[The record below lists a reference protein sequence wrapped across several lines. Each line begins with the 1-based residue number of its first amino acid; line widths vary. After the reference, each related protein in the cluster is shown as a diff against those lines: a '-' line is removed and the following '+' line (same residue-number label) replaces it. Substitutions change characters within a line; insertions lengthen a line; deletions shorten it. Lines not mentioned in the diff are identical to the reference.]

1 MLGMEDC
8 GPARGAGRWLV
19 TMGPPRV
26 GLRKTAGARPG
37 LCCAGTRTGAGPGA
51 AYSGQQDDTT
61 YDIYLHDERTL
72 DMGTNLENAFVN
84 NAKRRQNDR
93 RDFDSFSCETPP
105 GYEESLYRQRILK
118 LHNR

>member
-1 MLGMEDC
+1 MS
-8 GPARGAGRWLV
+8 RSNSYGRSEENNV
-19 TMGPPRV
+19 SG
-26 GLRKTAGARPG
+26 
-37 LCCAGTRTGAGPGA
+37 
-51 AYSGQQDDTT
+51 YSQQDDTT

-72 DMGTNLENAFVN
+72 EMGTNLENAFID

-93 RDFDSFSCETPP
+93 REFDSFSCETPP